1 MYGIPKNKRKITPQI
16 ARRILEEYADNIT
29 AEDTEII
36 LEFMYNFA
44 KLALNQQLQRRSE
57 GQDRL
62 IHILDQDKKA

>member
-1 MYGIPKNKRKITPQI
+1 MRFNTWDLKNKRKVTPQI
-16 ARRILEEYADNIT
+16 AMRILEKYADNIT

-57 GQDRL
+57 GRRSADS
-62 IHILDQDKKA
+62 HPGPG